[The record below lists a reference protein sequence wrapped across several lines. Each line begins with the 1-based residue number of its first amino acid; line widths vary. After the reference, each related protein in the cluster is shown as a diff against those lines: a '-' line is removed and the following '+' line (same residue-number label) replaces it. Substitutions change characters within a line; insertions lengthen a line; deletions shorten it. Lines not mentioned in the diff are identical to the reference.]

1 MDERRTMIMAEKKSV
16 SVKVVNMAG
25 AEVGS
30 ISLSG
35 HVFGC
40 EEHKQAM
47 FNAVQVEQANSRQA
61 TAKTKVRHEVSGGG
75 KKPWRQKGTGR
86 ARAGSSRSPIWVGGG
101 TVFAPVGTQN
111 FTLSQNKKEHQ
122 LALRSA
128 LSLKTPKDLVVVDEI
143 KFTTMKTK
151 EFVKMLEA
159 LKVDT
164 KVLVVVSELDEELA
178 RTVRNVCYARVVTS
192 DNVSVYDLLNA
203 DKLVMSKAAVKDVEE
218 ALK

>member
-1 MDERRTMIMAEKKSV
+1 MAEKKSV

-25 AEVGS
+25 AEVKKINLAAS
-30 ISLSG
+30 
-35 HVFGC
+35 VFAV
-40 EEHKQAM
+40 EPHKQAM

-101 TVFAPVGTQN
+101 TVFGPVGNQN
-111 FTLSQNKKEHQ
+111 FTISQNKKEHQ
-122 LALRSA
+122 LAVKSA
-128 LSLKTPKDLVVVDEI
+128 LSLKTPKDLVVIDEI
-143 KFTTMKTK
+143 KFADKKTK
-151 EFVKMLEA
+151 EFVKMLKAIKCEV
-159 LKVDT
+159 KT
-164 KVLVVVSELDEELA
+164 LVVVNEIDENLFA
-178 RTVRNVCYARVVTS
+178 SVRNVAYAKVVTT

-203 DKLVMSKAAVKDVEE
+203 DKLVMSEAAVKKVEE